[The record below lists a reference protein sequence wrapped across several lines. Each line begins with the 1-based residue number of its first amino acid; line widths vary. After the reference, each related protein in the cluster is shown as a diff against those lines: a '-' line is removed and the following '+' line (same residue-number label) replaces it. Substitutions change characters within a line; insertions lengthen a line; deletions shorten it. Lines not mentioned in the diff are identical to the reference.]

1 MFIGSFNPCLLMFI
15 DVYYSSLVLTN
26 LYWLLMCI
34 IMFMMG
40 ISTAGFMP
48 TLPWGLKHWKPSFS
62 TMCFFVGLIAE
73 SQPALDKDRISTTLS
88 LNWARVSRISSSSVF
103 SCQNLQTPDPC
114 RGPETL
120 NSSLICIFVEHGK
133 TNRPTVIVLYHLVSS
148 CIIVYHLNIYI

>member
-1 MFIGSFNPCLLMFI
+1 
-15 DVYYSSLVLTN
+15 
-26 LYWLLMCI
+26 
-34 IMFMMG
+34 
-40 ISTAGFMP
+40 
-48 TLPWGLKHWKPSFS
+48 
-62 TMCFFVGLIAE
+62 MCFFVGLIAE

-148 CIIVYHLNIYI
+148 CIIVYHLNIYIIIYIYYLLNYSKLYQSGSSASHPHRKAQVGLVHRH